1 MKCMSLFTALVA
13 LGILFFCSSDY
24 RTKSSPINSKD
35 DTVVVRNDLQKH
47 FKDCNVNGTIVIFD
61 NNKQQWIVS
70 DTIGAKM
77 ETLPASTFK
86 ILNLLVALETDVI
99 ADENE
104 LVQWAGRKDTAEYGY
119 RPEIYH
125 DMTVKEAFDVSA
137 VWAFIELAKRIGKDN
152 YKKYLTSCNYGNL
165 NLSHQ
170 GDDFWNFGAL
180 GISPVNQVQF
190 VRKLYENKLPFSR
203 EHMEIVKRVMVVEQK
218 DGYVIHA
225 KTGWTSKNGINIGW
239 WVGYLEKNKTVYFF
253 ATRLLQDEISNNP
266 NFGTCRKEITMTVFR
281 DLGIID

>member
-1 MKCMSLFTALVA
+1 MKARYLFLVI
-13 LGILFFCSSDY
+13 LISGILFFCSSDY
-24 RTKSSPINSKD
+24 RTDSFLITSNKA
-35 DTVVVRNDLQKH
+35 VYVVRNDLQKH
-47 FKDCNVNGTIVIFD
+47 FKNCNANGSIVIFD

-70 DTIGAKM
+70 DTIGPKM

-104 LVQWAGRKDTAEYGY
+104 IVQWAGRTDTAEYGY

-125 DMTVKEAFDVSA
+125 DMAVKEAFDVSA
-137 VWAFIELAKRIGKDN
+137 VWVFIELAKRIGKDN

-165 NLSHQ
+165 NLSHR

-203 EHMEIVKRVMVVEQK
+203 EHMEIVRRVMVVEQK

-225 KTGWTSKNGINIGW
+225 KTGWTSKNEINIGW

-253 ATRLLQDEISNNP
+253 ATRLLQDEKSNNP

>member
-24 RTKSSPINSKD
+24 RAKSSPINSKD

-104 LVQWAGRKDTAEYGY
+104 LVQWAGRKDTASQ
-119 RPEIYH
+119 R
-125 DMTVKEAFDVSA
+125 
-137 VWAFIELAKRIGKDN
+137 RI
-152 YKKYLTSCNYGNL
+152 
-165 NLSHQ
+165 
-170 GDDFWNFGAL
+170 
-180 GISPVNQVQF
+180 V
-190 VRKLYENKLPFSR
+190 
-203 EHMEIVKRVMVVEQK
+203 
-218 DGYVIHA
+218 
-225 KTGWTSKNGINIGW
+225 
-239 WVGYLEKNKTVYFF
+239 
-253 ATRLLQDEISNNP
+253 
-266 NFGTCRKEITMTVFR
+266 
-281 DLGIID
+281 